1 MIDYYI
7 GVDPGLDGAIAVLD
21 KDGGLVQVY
30 DMPTVEVVVGGKAKR
45 KVAPAAIADELKLYT
60 TDGRCVAICESVSA
74 RPGQGVTS
82 MFGFGRSLGVVEG
95 VLAGMGIPYETV
107 PPATWVRRMRVAP
120 GKGGS
125 RKRAMEVWPGFAGEF
140 KRVKDDGRA
149 DAALIALY
157 AFKELC

>member
-7 GVDPGLDGAIAVLD
+7 GVDPGLDGAFAVLD
-21 KDGGLVQVY
+21 KNGELIQVY
-30 DMPTVEVVVGGKAKR
+30 DMPTVEVIVNKKAKR
-45 KVAPAAIADELKLYT
+45 KVAPAAIADELKIYT
-60 TDGRCVAICESVSA
+60 EGYCAAVVENVSA

-82 MFGFGRSLGVVEG
+82 MFGFGRSFGVVEG

-125 RKRAMEVWPGFAGEF
+125 RQRAMEVWPGFAGEF